1 MNDAPAS
8 VEAYL
13 AALPADRRSALEDLR
28 RTVLAAVPG
37 AEERF
42 SYGIPTYRYRGKMLV
57 AFGAGKHH
65 LALYAVSAAA
75 VEAMRET
82 LGRRTTGKGTVRFT
96 PDDPLPEAVVRR
108 MLKMRTA
115 EIDARADTA

>member
-1 MNDAPAS
+1 MNDSPAS

-28 RTVLAAVPG
+28 RTVRAAVPD

-42 SYGIPTYRYRGKMLV
+42 SYGIPTYRYRAKMLV

-75 VEAMRET
+75 VGAMRGA
-82 LGRRTTGKGTVRFT
+82 LGRRATGKGTVRFT
-96 PDDPLPEAVVRR
+96 PEDPLPEAVVRQI
-108 MLKMRTA
+108 LSMRTA
-115 EIDARADTA
+115 EIDAQADTP